1 MSKYTTE
8 VRFICEH
15 YAGLDES
22 KGYDNVENIISKARK
37 KIFDFQ
43 YPIFDDAYKPI
54 LETKILKH
62 YYTREI
68 GFETVGLWKL
78 KLNALLNEIMPYYN
92 KMYESELLEFN
103 PFDDIHKTITHEGS
117 DRGTKNTDADTT
129 AGHNATVGY
138 TGRKDIDGSSTTTF
152 DGTVDYEGE
161 SDSWN
166 LYSDTPQG
174 GLNGIEA
181 AYDGVSS
188 NAYLTDA
195 RNIKEEEENT
205 TTTSNTEHGT
215 TATDVVDSNTT
226 TTTETNTSASNVDE
240 EHENSNE
247 WVEVISGKQGT
258 LSYSKMLEEFRN
270 TFLNIDMMIIEELAG
285 LFFMLW

>member
-22 KGYDNVENIISKARK
+22 VGYADVEEVIKKARP
-37 KIFDFQ
+37 KIFDFK
-43 YPIFDDAYKPI
+43 YPIFDESYRPI

-78 KLNALLNEIMPYYN
+78 KLNTLMNEIMPYYN
-92 KMYESELLEFN
+92 KMYESELLEFD
-103 PFDDIHKTITHEGS
+103 PFNDVNKKIEHEGS
-117 DRGTKNTDADTT
+117 DRGTRNTDANSTNT
-129 AGHNATVGY
+129 NVGN
-138 TGRKDIDGSSTTTF
+138 
-152 DGTVDYEGE
+152 GTYKGK

-166 LYSDTPQG
+166 LFSDTPQG
-174 GLNGIEA
+174 GINGIER
-181 AYDGVSS
+181 AYDGVAS

-195 RNIKEEEENT
+195 RNIKTEDENAT
-205 TTTSNTEHGT
+205 TTNS
-215 TATDVVDSNTT
+215 TDVGKSD
-226 TTTETNTSASNVDE
+226 VDE
-240 EHENSNE
+240 KHENSNR
-247 WVEVISGKQGT
+247 WVEIISGKQGT

-270 TFLNIDMMIIEELAG
+270 TFLNIDMMVVEELAG